1 MKKILSILSICGL
14 IICIVISGCEK
25 QAVVESI
32 NSGDIVSQFMS
43 NDILVTITT
52 GADVLTKGS
61 SESECEYYT
70 VTGELNN
77 TKYST
82 YVERKVYSDGL
93 SISSVFSQ
101 DGEWLFSE
109 TYFNEELINSE
120 FAELN
125 DPVIE
130 TKGSRRPGERYKECV
145 QRVHE
150 SIKRAAE
157 ENNPVICD
165 LIGCCGAVAAVCGI
179 IDCSEYGTQF

>member
-1 MKKILSILSICGL
+1 MKRLLSILSFCGL

-25 QAVVESI
+25 QVVVESM
-32 NSGDIVSQFMS
+32 NSGDTVSQFMS
-43 NDILVTITT
+43 NDVLVTIST
-52 GADVLTKGS
+52 GADILTKGS
-61 SESECEYYT
+61 SEYEYYT

-77 TKYST
+77 TKYSA

-93 SISSVFSQ
+93 STSSVFSQ

-109 TYFNEELINSE
+109 TYFNGELINSE
-120 FAELN
+120 FSELN
-125 DPVIE
+125 DSVIE
-130 TKGSRRPGERYKECV
+130 TKGSRRPGEGYKACV

-157 ENNPVICD
+157 DNNPVFCD
-165 LIGCCGAVAAVCGI
+165 LFGCCGAVAAVCGI